1 MDGAFY
7 KIQILYIVW
16 QIQTELLTHF
26 GDGLRICTF
35 LQHQGNRVTRYYL
48 KQNKR
53 DQADAQKNKDRLE
66 QTFSCV

>member
-16 QIQTELLTHF
+16 QIQTELLAHF
-26 GDGLRICTF
+26 RNGLRICTL
-35 LQHQGNRVTRYYL
+35 LQHQGNRVTRYHL

-53 DQADAQKNKDRLE
+53 DQANAQKNKDRLE